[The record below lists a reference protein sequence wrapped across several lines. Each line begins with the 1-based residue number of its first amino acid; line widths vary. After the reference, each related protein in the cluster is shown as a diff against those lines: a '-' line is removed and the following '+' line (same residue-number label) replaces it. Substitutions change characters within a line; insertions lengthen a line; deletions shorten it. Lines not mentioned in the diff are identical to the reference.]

1 MFLSMFLL
9 AASSVVHGSTEPCSA
24 AMPVSLRSALEVRFP
39 SFRVPVVNDNLP
51 FDIEYDKENGGDGCL
66 GVAEGD
72 YNGDGQQ
79 DRALLLTAVTSQE
92 DSRQVV
98 LTVVGFG
105 GQNGWQLEVLRDWGR
120 TSRDGLY
127 VSTVPPG
134 EYKQT
139 EALSEPPDAPG
150 GVVEIRSRNEAVAT
164 GVTESSRVV
173 YVWIDG
179 RWFHVWVAD

>member
-1 MFLSMFLL
+1 
-9 AASSVVHGSTEPCSA
+9 
-24 AMPVSLRSALEVRFP
+24 MPVSLRSALEVRFP

-79 DRALLLTAVTSQE
+79 DRVLLLTAVTSQE

-105 GQNGWQLEVLRDWGR
+105 GQNGWQLEVLRDWG
-120 TSRDGLY
+120 LY
-127 VSTVPPG
+127 EPG
-134 EYKQT
+134 RLIRFDRASWRIQT
-139 EALSEPPDAPG
+139 N
-150 GVVEIRSRNEAVAT
+150 RSSVGT
-164 GVTESSRVV
+164 T
-173 YVWIDG
+173 
-179 RWFHVWVAD
+179 